1 MSVEESHNGISPAQ
15 MKRAW
20 FFVTWAGFL
29 GGSYFLINIQGAPR
43 IKFLTELGATAF
55 DFGLIQL
62 LVSIALVFQILGSL
76 LGNRVRHRKAV
87 WMTIAIIHRLS
98 FVAVAL
104 APMFIA
110 EPRWRMAWI
119 LFVLFFHDALAQT
132 ATPIWFSWMADLVPK
147 ESINRYWATR
157 QRTINAATIIV
168 MVAIAVGFSY
178 FEIAGRVKLGFA
190 LLSLI
195 GVGLGVMDILMFL
208 WVPDIPHERVENT
221 GWFETVLQP
230 IKDAKFRPF
239 LAFMGYWHFAVFA
252 AQPFFG
258 LYMIDRLG
266 LTVMAVQLLAT
277 AGALGATLT
286 SGYWGLVCD
295 RYGYR
300 PTLQFLSQAKALTPL
315 AFLFMPVAS
324 PTVSTVLLSIVLFLD
339 GVWNAGMAL
348 GLQGVLLRDT
358 PRRNRT
364 MYMAAANF
372 IAIGIMASLSP
383 LVAGYF
389 ISWLKSDLVL
399 SGLTINSYQI
409 VFFGSVALHA
419 LAFPL
424 AARIYEPG
432 AAPLLTMARQAF
444 SREAFRVPRLLSKFH
459 ESSQSSQRIGA
470 IEGLGVLRSP
480 MAIGDLIGALRDPD
494 HGVRE
499 AAAEALG
506 KIGASEAAEA
516 LGNALFDPS
525 SGVQS
530 PAARALGR
538 IGGAD
543 SLKPLLKGLS
553 NQGPVVLGEVIDAL
567 VRIGDDVAVLPL
579 VCLFNEVQD
588 ESTRVRIAWALA
600 QLNQLET
607 ADEVMPLLIARTPQG
622 QQFSGRV
629 GRVSS

>member
-1 MSVEESHNGISPAQ
+1 MSMEEPHNGISPSQ

-29 GGSYFLINIQGAPR
+29 GCSYFLINIQGAPR

-62 LVSIALVFQILGSL
+62 LVSVALVFQIVGSL
-76 LGNRVRHRKAV
+76 VGNRIRHRKAV
-87 WMTIAIIHRLS
+87 WMTFAIIHRLS

-104 APMFIA
+104 APVFIEDA
-110 EPRWRMAWI
+110 RWRMAWI

-147 ESINRYWATR
+147 ESLNRYWATR
-157 QRTINAATIIV
+157 QRTINAAAILV

-178 FEIAGRVKLGFA
+178 FEVAGRVMLGFA
-190 LLSLI
+190 LLAVI
-195 GVGLGVMDILMFL
+195 GVALGVMDILMFL
-208 WVPDIPHERVENT
+208 WVPDITHERVENT
-221 GWFETVLQP
+221 GWFDTVLQP
-230 IKDAKFRPF
+230 VRDGKFRPF

-258 LYMIDRLG
+258 LYMIERLG

-277 AGALGATLT
+277 AAALGATIT

-300 PTLQFLSQAKALTPL
+300 PTLQFLSQAKALTPF

-324 PTVSTVLLSIVLFLD
+324 PTVSTVLLSVVLFFD

-372 IAIGIMASLSP
+372 IAIGVMASLSP
-383 LVAGYF
+383 LFAGYF
-389 ISWLKSDLVL
+389 ISWLKADIAV
-399 SGLTINSYQI
+399 GNLTFNSYQI
-409 VFFGSVALHA
+409 VFAGSVALHA

-424 AARIYEPG
+424 AARIHEPG
-432 AAPLLTMARQAF
+432 AAPLRTMARQAF
-444 SREAFRVPRLLSKFH
+444 SREAFKVPRLLAKFH
-459 ESSQSSQRIGA
+459 ESSESATRIVA
-470 IEGLGVLRSP
+470 VEGLGSLHSP
-480 MAIGDLIGALRDPD
+480 MAIGDLIRALRDTD
-494 HGVRE
+494 RGVRE

-506 KIGASEAAEA
+506 KIGASEAATA
-516 LGNALFDPS
+516 LGNALLDPS
-525 SGVQS
+525 LGVQS

-543 SLKPLLKGLS
+543 SLKPLLRSLS
-553 NQGPVVLGEVIDAL
+553 NLGPAALGEVIDAL
-567 VRIGDDVAVLPL
+567 VHIGDDVAVLPL

-588 ESTRVRIAWALA
+588 ESMRVHIAWALA

-607 ADEVMPLLIARTPQG
+607 ADEVMPLLIARTPRN
-622 QQFSGRV
+622 QQFPGNV